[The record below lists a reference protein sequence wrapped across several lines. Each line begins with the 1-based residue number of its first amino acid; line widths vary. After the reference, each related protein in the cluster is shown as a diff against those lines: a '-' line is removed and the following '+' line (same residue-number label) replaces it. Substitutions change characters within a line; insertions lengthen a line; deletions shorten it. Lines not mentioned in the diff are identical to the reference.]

1 MSTDDTEIPDDIV
14 RLRDSIDDEL
24 RTQLGARKIDIP
36 LDVVREIAYWVAVQL
51 DYAYEFRWSPRWEGN
66 RR

>member
-1 MSTDDTEIPDDIV
+1 VSTDDTEIPDDIV